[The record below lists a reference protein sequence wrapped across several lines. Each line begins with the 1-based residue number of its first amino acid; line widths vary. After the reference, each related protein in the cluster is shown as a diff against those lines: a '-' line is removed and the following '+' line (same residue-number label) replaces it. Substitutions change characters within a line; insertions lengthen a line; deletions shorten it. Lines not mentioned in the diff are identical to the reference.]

1 VTADS
6 TLRVV
11 AGVVS
16 EPSGRVLIAQR
27 PAGKHLAGGWEFPGG
42 KRAPGESR
50 EAALV
55 REFMEELGVEV
66 LDARPLIRYV
76 HDYPERRVELDV
88 WRIRE
93 YRGEPQGLEG
103 QALDWCAPA
112 DLMAH
117 ELLPADKPIVT
128 ALTLPDL
135 CLVTGE
141 FTSQDEF
148 ARRLARALAAG
159 ASLVQIRLPGATT
172 ARLIELGE
180 IAAPLC
186 RARGATLVVNST
198 LGDWPLLDETG
209 LFDGLHI
216 AAREAGRASGRPVA
230 PGRWLGASCHDA
242 DELANAA
249 RLQADYAFLGS
260 VATTAS
266 HPGRAPL
273 GFEAFATLVE
283 PIRLP
288 VYAIGGLT
296 AGDRAASWAAGGQ
309 GIAAIG
315 ALWSPGSC

>member
-1 VTADS
+1 MTADS

-11 AGVVS
+11 AGVLC
-16 EPSGRVLIAQR
+16 EPGGRVLIAQR

-42 KRAPGESR
+42 KRTPDESR
-50 EAALV
+50 EAALA

-66 LDARPLIRYV
+66 RDARPLIRYA

-88 WRIRE
+88 WRILE
-93 YRGEPQGLEG
+93 HQGEPSGLEG
-103 QALDWCAPA
+103 QALDWCAPT

-117 ELLPADKPIVT
+117 DLLPADKPIVT

-141 FTSQDEF
+141 FNGQDDF
-148 ARRLARALAAG
+148 ACRLARALAAG
-159 ASLVQIRLPGATT
+159 ASLVQIRLPGA
-172 ARLIELGE
+172 APGRLIELGE

-198 LGDWPLLDETG
+198 IDDWPLLDETG

-216 AAREAGRASGRPVA
+216 SAREGARAPGRPVG

-242 DELANAA
+242 HELANAV

-266 HPGRAPL
+266 HPGLRPL

-283 PIRLP
+283 PVRLP

-296 AGDRAASWAAGGQ
+296 ADDRAASWSAGAQ
-309 GIAAIG
+309 GIAAIS
-315 ALWSPGSC
+315 ALWSPGSR